1 MHPQILTDYIT
12 RKQPPL
18 ITKKKNSYLA
28 YDGDDIRYVD
38 ILKTGIVKI
47 STILKDGREFN
58 IAYKNSFEI
67 ITLMNDEEDA
77 ITKAPYN
84 VRIESDTAAFYRID
98 RVSFWED
105 AMYQQELLLY
115 VKEFYRSS
123 LAHMTTRLQHR
134 VMNGKKGALC
144 ALLIE
149 LAHQF
154 GEETDRGL
162 HINLAIT
169 NEDIAAFCGISSDTS
184 VSRMLRDLREQKAIH
199 SHHNHLY
206 VTNLAYL
213 QEFVAY

>member
-1 MHPQILTDYIT
+1 M
-12 RKQPPL
+12 
-18 ITKKKNSYLA
+18 
-28 YDGDDIRYVD
+28 
-38 ILKTGIVKI
+38 
-47 STILKDGREFN
+47 
-58 IAYKNSFEI
+58 
-67 ITLMNDEEDA
+67 
-77 ITKAPYN
+77 
-84 VRIESDTAAFYRID
+84 
-98 RVSFWED
+98 
-105 AMYQQELLLY
+105 
-115 VKEFYRSS
+115 
-123 LAHMTTRLQHR
+123 
-134 VMNGKKGALC
+134 C
-144 ALLIE
+144 LLIE

>member
-1 MHPQILTDYIT
+1 MQTQILADYIT

-38 ILKTGIVKI
+38 ILKKGIVKI

-58 IAYKNSFEI
+58 IGYKNTFEI
-67 ITLMNDEEDA
+67 VTLMNGEEDA
-77 ITKAPYN
+77 VTKAPYN
-84 VRIESDTAAFYRID
+84 VRIESDTAEFYRID
-98 RVSFWED
+98 RVAFWED
-105 AMYQQELLLY
+105 AMYQQDLLLY
-115 VKEFYRSS
+115 VKEFYRDTLNTMTAS
-123 LAHMTTRLQHR
+123 LQQR

-149 LAHQF
+149 LTNQF
-154 GEETDRGL
+154 GEETALGTC
-162 HINLAIT
+162 INLSIT

-184 VSRMLRDLREQKAIH
+184 VSRMLRDLREQKAIQ

-206 VTNLAYL
+206 VTNIAYL
-213 QEFVAY
+213 HEFVAY